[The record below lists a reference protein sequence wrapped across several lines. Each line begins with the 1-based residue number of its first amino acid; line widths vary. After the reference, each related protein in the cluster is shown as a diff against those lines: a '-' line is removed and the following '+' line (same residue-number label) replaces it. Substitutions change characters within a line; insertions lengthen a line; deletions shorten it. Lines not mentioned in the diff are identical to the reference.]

1 MDFEPK
7 TDEELDI
14 VNLLPEGI
22 YKYKVIESTDTISQN
37 SGNDMI
43 KLVLK
48 IYTNDGKDWKVYTNL
63 SLIKLLSHF
72 CRVNDMEDV
81 YKSKHIEAYQCMD
94 KSGGRVVIGMEK
106 EKPREG
112 GGVYKAKNIVKDY
125 IEDVK
130 QSSQMPLSQKE
141 DFTNDEIPF

>member
-1 MDFEPK
+1 
-7 TDEELDI
+7 
-14 VNLLPEGI
+14 
-22 YKYKVIESTDTISQN
+22 
-37 SGNDMI
+37 
-43 KLVLK
+43 
-48 IYTNDGKDWKVYTNL
+48 
-63 SLIKLLSHF
+63 
-72 CRVNDMEDV
+72 
-81 YKSKHIEAYQCMD
+81 
-94 KSGGRVVIGMEK
+94 MEK